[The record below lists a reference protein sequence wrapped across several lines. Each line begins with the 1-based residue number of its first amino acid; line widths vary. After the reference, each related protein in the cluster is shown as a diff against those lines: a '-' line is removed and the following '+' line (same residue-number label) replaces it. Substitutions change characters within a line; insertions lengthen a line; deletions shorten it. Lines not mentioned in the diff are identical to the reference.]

1 MGPAY
6 GEQRQRG
13 ICMWS
18 IRDEWRKH
26 RAFRE
31 VWVGYLLGAAYL
43 LFSLIQYWRYGFPSS
58 WFEIQQ
64 DIYLYGNTL
73 TAFLIVMGLPRL
85 MCCEQEY
92 GTVHTIRVSERG
104 TFLVW
109 RSKLLFAVGYCAAVV
124 AVIGT
129 VNLSFHGGL
138 IGFRDALAPVLESQA
153 FSSELPPLS
162 NLTYCIVQ
170 YGFLFLGAVYFAGFV
185 LLAAQITQRTTL
197 TIFLCG
203 GVYLALLGC
212 AAAIHF
218 SIQDIQQPFT
228 LMDLPFLLLQSVSFA
243 AFMSQQN
250 FSHLFIRQWNDI
262 WKPVALVIL
271 LSGLE
276 FGASWRL

>member
-1 MGPAY
+1 
-6 GEQRQRG
+6 
-13 ICMWS
+13 MWP
-18 IRDEWRKH
+18 IRDELRKH

-31 VWVGYLLGAAYL
+31 AWVGYLLGAAYL
-43 LFSLIQYWRYGFPSS
+43 LFNLIQYWRYGFPSS

-92 GTVHTIRVSERG
+92 GTIHTIRVSERG

-109 RSKLLFAVGYCAAVV
+109 RSKSLFAVGYCAAVV

-129 VNLSFHGGL
+129 VSLLFHGGL
-138 IGFRDALAPVLESQA
+138 IGFRDALDSVAETAA
-153 FSSELPPLS
+153 FGSRPIPLS
-162 NLTYCIVQ
+162 NLAYCALQ
-170 YGFLFLGAVYFAGFV
+170 YVFLFLGAVYFAGFV
-185 LLAAQITQRTTL
+185 LLVAQITQRTTF
-197 TIFLCG
+197 TIFLCD

-212 AAAIHF
+212 AVVGRF
-218 SIQDIQQPFT
+218 SMQEIPQAFT
-228 LMDLPFLLLQSVSFA
+228 WIGLPFLLLQSVNFA
-243 AFMSQQN
+243 GFMAQQN
-250 FSHLFIRQWNDI
+250 FSHLFIRQWDDI

-276 FGASWRL
+276 FGASWRLWGRRART